1 MSVSYEIA
9 KNDIYDLYNYTN
21 IETFCQEEF
30 NIFLANFKKIII
42 NYYDNNSILKDA
54 NTINTIDNDL
64 KKAYE
69 LYKSTNIKLVKTL
82 IFNKILNINKCLILS
97 NDNIVCILYILN
109 KKIKDI
115 ELNIEVNNEKIFD
128 EISNIKNELNS
139 LLNKKDDIYF
149 NNKNK
154 IKKFIDTVNDRF
166 NELNIEIDNRIKN
179 IKINSDEEV
188 KQYIKK
194 YNKYNLVKEKYNLFI
209 IFTIIIITGL
219 YNIMISLII
228 KYYF

>member
-1 MSVSYEIA
+1 MPVSYEIA
-9 KNDIYDLYNYTN
+9 KKDIYNLYNYTN

-42 NYYDNNSILKDA
+42 NYYHNNSILKDA
-54 NTINTIDNDL
+54 NTIYTIDNDL

-69 LYKSTNIKLVKTL
+69 LYKLTNIKLVKTL
-82 IFNKILNINKCLILS
+82 IFNKILNINKCLLLS
-97 NDNIVCILYILN
+97 NDNIICIIYILN

-139 LLNKKDDIYF
+139 LLNKNDDNYF

-154 IKKFIDTVNDRF
+154 IKKFIEIVNDRF
-166 NELNIEIDNRIKN
+166 NELNIELDNRIKH
-179 IKINSDEEV
+179 IKINSDE
-188 KQYIKK
+188 KK
-194 YNKYNLVKEKYNLFI
+194 YNKVMLSHAKIYKLLNIFI
-209 IFTIIIITGL
+209 I
-219 YNIMISLII
+219 ISLCNLLVNIC
-228 KYYF
+228 YYIYISF

>member
-1 MSVSYEIA
+1 MSVSYENA

-54 NTINTIDNDL
+54 NTIYTIDNDL

-82 IFNKILNINKCLILS
+82 IFNKILNINKCLLLS
-97 NDNIVCILYILN
+97 NDNIICIIYILN

-115 ELNIEVNNEKIFD
+115 KLNIEVNNEKIFD
-128 EISNIKNELNS
+128 EISNIKNELNR
-139 LLNKKDDIYF
+139 LLNKNDDNYF

-154 IKKFIDTVNDRF
+154 IKKFIEIVNDRF
-166 NELNIEIDNRIKN
+166 NELNIEIDNRIKH
-179 IKINSDEEV
+179 IKINSDEE
-188 KQYIKK
+188 K
-194 YNKYNLVKEKYNLFI
+194 YNKVMLSQAKIYKLLNIFI
-209 IFTIIIITGL
+209 I
-219 YNIMISLII
+219 ISLCNLLVNIC
-228 KYYF
+228 YYIYISF

>member
-1 MSVSYEIA
+1 MSVSYENA

-42 NYYDNNSILKDA
+42 NYYHNNSILKDA
-54 NTINTIDNDL
+54 NTIYTIDNDL

-69 LYKSTNIKLVKTL
+69 LYKLTNIKLVKTL
-82 IFNKILNINKCLILS
+82 IFNKILNINKCLLLS
-97 NDNIVCILYILN
+97 NDNIICIIYILN

-128 EISNIKNELNS
+128 EISNIKNELNR
-139 LLNKKDDIYF
+139 LLNKNDDNYF

-154 IKKFIDTVNDRF
+154 IKKFIEIVNDRF
-166 NELNIEIDNRIKN
+166 NELNIEIDNRIKH
-179 IKINSDEEV
+179 IKINSDEE
-188 KQYIKK
+188 K
-194 YNKYNLVKEKYNLFI
+194 YNKVMLSQAKIYKLLNIFI
-209 IFTIIIITGL
+209 I
-219 YNIMISLII
+219 ISLCNLLVNIC
-228 KYYF
+228 YYIYISF